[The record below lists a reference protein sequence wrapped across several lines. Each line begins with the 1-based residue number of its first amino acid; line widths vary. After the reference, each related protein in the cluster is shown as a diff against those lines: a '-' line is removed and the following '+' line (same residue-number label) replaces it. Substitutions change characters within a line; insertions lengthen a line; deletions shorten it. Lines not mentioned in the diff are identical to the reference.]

1 LIENSIEKIVAS
13 LEWELEEI
21 ETGEEIPGIS
31 SDPVNKRHSLSLS
44 PDTSKVG
51 MDYLVF
57 LCHASLAERIHP
69 LFSSLLAE
77 SGDLLPENVFLET
90 VWPALCL
97 SRVWFADAMACD
109 LCPDVGLARTEAR
122 LRGIEELFPG
132 GRLDGSVSDLAEMA
146 LVFAESNVLCGLK
159 QEFGGKMGEMV
170 AAFSKADPREPTL
183 EALGSLNNRLLSV
196 WSPFRVEV
204 AFSDELGME
213 LWKVL

>member
-1 LIENSIEKIVAS
+1 MEKNIEKILAS

-44 PDTSKVG
+44 PDTSKGG

-57 LCHASLAERIHP
+57 LCHASLAEKIHP
-69 LFSSLLAE
+69 LFSSLLVE
-77 SGDLLPENVFLET
+77 SGDILPENVFLET

-97 SRVWFADAMACD
+97 SRAWFADAMAYD
-109 LCPDVGLARTEAR
+109 LCPEEGLTRTGARIKR
-122 LRGIEELFPG
+122 IEELFPE
-132 GRLDGSVSDLAEMA
+132 GRLDGPVADLAEMA
-146 LVFAESNVLCGLK
+146 LVFAEGSVLCGLNL
-159 QEFGGKMGEMV
+159 EFGGKMGEMV
-170 AAFSKADPREPTL
+170 AAFSEADPREPTL
-183 EALGSLNNRLLSV
+183 EALEALNNRLLSV
-196 WSPFRVEV
+196 WSPFRVEI

>member
-1 LIENSIEKIVAS
+1 MMEKCIEKVIAS

-21 ETGEEIPGIS
+21 ETGDEIPGIS
-31 SDPVNKRHSLSLS
+31 SDPVKKRHCLSLS
-44 PDTSKVG
+44 PETSKNG

-57 LCHASLAERIHP
+57 LCHASLAERVHP
-69 LFSSLLAE
+69 LFSSLLVE

-97 SRVWFADAMACD
+97 SRIWFADAMAYD
-109 LCPDVGLARTEAR
+109 LFPDGGLARTEAR

-146 LVFAESNVLCGLK
+146 LVFAEGNVLCGLK
-159 QEFGGKMGEMV
+159 QEFGGKMEEMV
-170 AAFSKADPREPTL
+170 AAFSEADPRQPTL
-183 EALGSLNNRLLSV
+183 DALLSLNNRLLSV
-196 WSPFRVEV
+196 WTPFRVEV
-204 AFSDELGME
+204 AFSKELGME